1 MKKDKLRKKMIS
13 LDFVRKLM
21 DENIYLKNELN
32 KEKIKLANTMGIYQ
46 KEIATIKEDNRI
58 LNLEIANYLKKTET
72 IRYTILDILF
82 YLFIFFYQYMHFLLM

>member
-32 KEKIKLANTMGIYQ
+32 KESSSKIKS
-46 KEIATIKEDNRI
+46 
-58 LNLEIANYLKKTET
+58 
-72 IRYTILDILF
+72 
-82 YLFIFFYQYMHFLLM
+82 

>member
-72 IRYTILDILF
+72 IRYTI
-82 YLFIFFYQYMHFLLM
+82 